1 MAGFHAGNE
10 TAVTLQF
17 IGHHVGVHDNRCI
30 EISEQ
35 DYQYRKYEV
44 VPEAGIVGHCSAYL
58 PSEKHRDEHNR
69 LGENDRHHVGS
80 IELKRNVLTYAA
92 VLLVAH
98 DTLGILYG
106 HLSHSLQYGNRG
118 HEDEVENDYLDNQ
131 HHHAS
136 DGLGPTH
143 VELHQKR
150 LGQAGR

>member
-1 MAGFHAGNE
+1 MIGI
-10 TAVTLQF
+10 TLAAL
-17 IGHHVGVHDNRCI
+17 
-30 EISEQ
+30 S
-35 DYQYRKYEV
+35 
-44 VPEAGIVGHCSAYL
+44 
-58 PSEKHRDEHNR
+58 
-69 LGENDRHHVGS
+69 
-80 IELKRNVLTYAA
+80 LKRNVLTYAA

-106 HLSHSLQYGNRG
+106 HLSHGLQYGNRG

-150 LGQAGR
+150 LGQAGDDTHHDDERNTVTKTLVRNLLTEPHDEHGAGGKYHYRADLEQEVVGPEDECLAREPCGKDWRYRPNLATGAR